1 MESRRSEILRAKL
14 FLSEFPG
21 SLTHS
26 SAQSED
32 GVGHVGHVLLLEE
45 VVGLEDVDLLH
56 SVLHQS
62 FLEAGRSRRDN

>member
-1 MESRRSEILRAKL
+1 MINFL
-14 FLSEFPG
+14 FQNSPS

-62 FLEAGRSRRDN
+62 FLEAGRFGRDNWPLDI